1 MHSSSG
7 FSSSRSVSQPST
19 RDTAAVPQ
27 RLVIA
32 SRESA
37 LALWQARHVRDR
49 LAALY
54 PQTTIE
60 ILGLTTRG
68 DQLRDASLAKLG
80 GKGLFIKELEEALID
95 DRADL
100 AVHSMKDV
108 PMTLA
113 PEFVL
118 AAVMEREDA
127 RDAFVSNDHAGLDQL
142 PAGAVVGTSSLR
154 RASQICA
161 RYPRLVIEPL
171 RGNVQTRLRKL
182 DEGRYAAIVLAA
194 AGLKRLGLEDR
205 ITTLLAPEQS
215 LPAPGQGALAIECRA
230 DRDDLVSLLAAL
242 DHPQTASC
250 VAAERAMSQA
260 LSGSCVVPLGA
271 FAELDADRLR
281 LRGFVASPDGTRM
294 IAGEVG
300 GAVTDPEA
308 LGRELAAELNAQGA
322 GEILAALENPG
333 IADEQR

>member
-7 FSSSRSVSQPST
+7 SSSSRSVSQPST

-80 GKGLFIKELEEALID
+80 GKGLFIKELEEALLD

-205 ITTLLAPEQS
+205 ITMLLAPEQS

-230 DRDDLVSLLAAL
+230 NREALAAL
-242 DHPQTASC
+242 LTALNHPQTASC

-322 GEILAALENPG
+322 GEILAALESTDG
-333 IADEQR
+333 R

>member
-1 MHSSSG
+1 MHSTSG
-7 FSSSRSVSQPST
+7 FSSSRSVSQRSS
-19 RDTAAVPQ
+19 RDTAAPQ
-27 RLVIA
+27 RLIIA

-49 LAALY
+49 LAAFY
-54 PQTTIE
+54 PRTTIE

-68 DQLRDASLAKLG
+68 DQLRDASLARLG

-95 DRADL
+95 GRADL

-118 AAVMEREDA
+118 AAVVERGDA
-127 RDAFVSNDHAGLDQL
+127 RDAFVSNDHANLSEL
-142 PAGAVVGTSSLR
+142 PDGAVVGTSSLR

-161 RYPRLVIEPL
+161 RYPRLAIEPL

-194 AGLKRLGLEDR
+194 AGLMRLGLEHR
-205 ITTLLAPEQS
+205 ITALLSPEQS
-215 LPAPGQGALAIECRA
+215 LPAPGQGALAIECLA
-230 DRDDLVSLLAAL
+230 NRDALVSLLAAL
-242 DHPQTASC
+242 DHPPTASC

-271 FAELDADRLR
+271 FAELTADRLR
-281 LRGFVASPDGTRM
+281 LRGFVASPDGARM

-308 LGRELAAELNAQGA
+308 LGRKLAATLNAQGA

-333 IADEQR
+333 SADEQR

>member
-80 GKGLFIKELEEALID
+80 GKGLFIKELEEALLD

-127 RDAFVSNDHAGLDQL
+127 RDAFVSNDHAGLDEL
-142 PAGAVVGTSSLR
+142 PDGAVVGTSSLR

-194 AGLKRLGLEDR
+194 AGLKRLGLEHR

-230 DRDDLVSLLAAL
+230 NRDDLVPLLAAL
-242 DHPQTASC
+242 NHPQTASC

>member
-1 MHSSSG
+1 MHNASGSSS
-7 FSSSRSVSQPST
+7 FRSASQPST
-19 RDTAAVPQ
+19 RDAAAMPR

-49 LAALY
+49 LAGLY
-54 PQTTIE
+54 PQTAIE

-68 DQLRDASLAKLG
+68 DQLRDASLARLG

-95 DRADL
+95 GRADL

-118 AAVMEREDA
+118 AAVMAREDA
-127 RDAFVSNDHAGLDQL
+127 RDALVSNDCTSLNEL
-142 PAGAVVGTSSLR
+142 PDGAVVGTSSLR

-161 RYPRLVIEPL
+161 RHPRLVIEPL

-194 AGLKRLGLEDR
+194 AGLRRLGLEHR
-205 ITTLLAPEQS
+205 ITALLSPEQS

-230 DRDDLVSLLAAL
+230 NRDDLLPLLAAL
-242 DHPQTASC
+242 DHPQTACC

-281 LRGFVASPDGTRM
+281 LRGFVASPDGARM
-294 IAGEVG
+294 IADEVG
-300 GAVTDPEA
+300 GPATDPEV
-308 LGRELAAELNAQGA
+308 LGRELAAKLNAQGA
-322 GEILAALENPG
+322 GEILAALEN
-333 IADEQR
+333 ADER

>member
-1 MHSSSG
+1 MHNVSGSSS
-7 FSSSRSVSQPST
+7 FRSASQPSAG
-19 RDTAAVPQ
+19 DTAAAPR

-37 LALWQARHVRDR
+37 LALWQAHHVRDR

-54 PQTTIE
+54 PQTVIG

-68 DQLRDASLAKLG
+68 DQLRDASLARLG

-95 DRADL
+95 GRADL

-113 PEFVL
+113 PQFVL
-118 AAVMEREDA
+118 AAVVERGDA
-127 RDAFVSNDHAGLDQL
+127 RDAFVSNDHASAGEL
-142 PAGAVVGTSSLR
+142 PDGAIVGTSSLR
-154 RASQICA
+154 RASQLRA
-161 RYPRLVIEPL
+161 RHPRLVIEPL

-194 AGLKRLGLEDR
+194 AGLKRLGLEHR
-205 ITTLLAPEQS
+205 ITALLSPEQS
-215 LPAPGQGALAIECRA
+215 LPAPGQGALAIECCA
-230 DRDDLVSLLAAL
+230 NRDDLVSLLAAL
-242 DHPQTASC
+242 DHPPTAAC
-250 VAAERAMSQA
+250 VTAERAMSQA

-271 FAELDADRLR
+271 FAELAADRLR
-281 LRGFVASPDGTRM
+281 LRGFVASPDGGRM
-294 IAGEVG
+294 VADEVG
-300 GAVTDPEA
+300 GPAADPAA
-308 LGRELAAELNAQGA
+308 LGRALAAKLDAQGA
-322 GEILAALENPG
+322 GEILAALENLG

>member
-7 FSSSRSVSQPST
+7 FSSSRSVSRPST

-127 RDAFVSNDHAGLDQL
+127 RDAFVSNDHAGLDEL
-142 PAGAVVGTSSLR
+142 PDGAVVGTSSLR

-230 DRDDLVSLLAAL
+230 NRDDLVPLLAAL

-281 LRGFVASPDGTRM
+281 LRGFVASPDGVRM

-322 GEILAALENPG
+322 GEILAALES
-333 IADEQR
+333 ADGR

>member
-1 MHSSSG
+1 MHNSSG
-7 FSSSRSVSQPST
+7 FSSSRSASQPST

-54 PQTTIE
+54 PRTTIE

-68 DQLRDASLAKLG
+68 DQLRDASLARLG

-95 DRADL
+95 GRADL

-127 RDAFVSNDHAGLDQL
+127 RDAFVSNDCTNLDEL
-142 PAGAVVGTSSLR
+142 PDGAVVGTSSLR

-194 AGLKRLGLEDR
+194 AGLRRLGLEHR
-205 ITTLLAPEQS
+205 ITALLSPEQS

-230 DRDDLVSLLAAL
+230 NRDDLLPLLAAL

-250 VAAERAMSQA
+250 VTAERAMSQA

-281 LRGFVASPDGTRM
+281 LRGFVASPDGVRM
-294 IAGEVG
+294 VAGEVG
-300 GAVTDPEA
+300 GPATDPEV
-308 LGRELAAELNAQGA
+308 LGRELAAKLNAQGA
-322 GEILAALENPG
+322 GEILAALENAG
-333 IADEQR
+333 AADER

>member
-1 MHSSSG
+1 MHNASGSSS
-7 FSSSRSVSQPST
+7 FRSASQPSA
-19 RDTAAVPQ
+19 RDTAAVPR

-54 PQTTIE
+54 PQTAIE

-68 DQLRDASLAKLG
+68 DQLRDASLARLG

-95 DRADL
+95 GRADL

-127 RDAFVSNDHAGLDQL
+127 RDAFVSNDCASLDGLPD
-142 PAGAVVGTSSLR
+142 GAVVGTSSLR

-161 RYPRLVIEPL
+161 RHPRLLIEPL

-194 AGLKRLGLEDR
+194 AGLRRLGLEHR
-205 ITTLLAPEQS
+205 ITTLLPPEQS
-215 LPAPGQGALAIECRA
+215 LPAPGQGALAIECCA
-230 DRDDLVSLLAAL
+230 NRDDLRPLLAAL
-242 DHPQTASC
+242 DHPPTACC
-250 VAAERAMSQA
+250 VTAERAMSQA

-271 FAELDADRLR
+271 FAELDTDRLR
-281 LRGFVASPDGTRM
+281 LRGFVASPDGARM
-294 IAGEVG
+294 VAGEVG
-300 GAVTDPEA
+300 GPVTDPEA

-322 GEILAALENPG
+322 GEILAALENAG
-333 IADEQR
+333 AADER